1 MEVVSFELVFFLVLV
16 FFFVKRYAKLA
27 TFILSLK
34 KIIR

>member
-16 FFFVKRYAKLA
+16 FFVKRYAKLA

-34 KIIR
+34 KS